1 MDRRQFIKVS
11 GSATAALA
19 VSGCYAGRNMGG
31 SNGLR
36 PAASGFEARIS
47 RGVEKFKP
55 LNIKEITIDVGA
67 SEPFSVM
74 HVSDTHIVKV
84 DDRDGE
90 RKIRLAAARS
100 RYMDWGEHYLDEAVA
115 YARDHGMFMMH
126 TGDMYDFVSEA
137 NLDFTARTMLGAD
150 WFVCAGNHEYSQYVG
165 EAREDQ
171 AYKDAS
177 ARAVRSVLP
186 NDLVFAS
193 RVIGGVNFVALDD
206 VYYNF
211 TESQHAMMEEEMK
224 KGLPVVM
231 LCHVPLYTPEF
242 CRSELE
248 AMGGRCAYLT
258 GVPVEITST
267 YEPGVTYPEGE
278 EWRYRKVQQKADK
291 PTLDFIGWLKEQK
304 LLKAI
309 LCGHMHRFFEERF
322 SPTAVQYTVGA
333 TYMGDAQVVHFR

>member
-1 MDRRQFIKVS
+1 
-11 GSATAALA
+11 
-19 VSGCYAGRNMGG
+19 
-31 SNGLR
+31 
-36 PAASGFEARIS
+36 
-47 RGVEKFKP
+47 
-55 LNIKEITIDVGA
+55 
-67 SEPFSVM
+67 M

-165 EAREDQ
+165 EAKEDQ
-171 AYKDAS
+171 AYKDVS
-177 ARAVRSVLP
+177 AQAVRSAFP

-333 TYMGDAQVVHFR
+333 TYKGDAQVVHFR